1 MLNFSRSGVALGKL
15 ALGLTLAAA
24 LGACG
29 GGGDDAPAAVK
40 VSSADAKSAV
50 TAATVAALFSTTPIV
65 ASFAIGFSG
74 TDNTTADNPV
84 AVAGPTTVSFTSSSA
99 TPSFAITNG
108 GKTATG
114 TTTFGS
120 CIFTVT
126 ASTFPPESPLAAG
139 KVVKVNPC
147 SLTAS
152 TSGANADGLPV
163 ERNVVLVLG
172 TASSEPVRLV
182 ITINADGTVLIG
194 TTSLGSVTLT
204 AATGAGS

>member
-1 MLNFSRSGVALGKL
+1 MLNFSNSGVTLGKF

-24 LGACG
+24 LAACG
-29 GGGDDAPAAVK
+29 GGGSDSPAVVK
-40 VSSADAKSAV
+40 VSSANAASAV
-50 TAATVAALFSTTPIV
+50 TASTVAALVTGTPTVATFST
-65 ASFAIGFSG
+65 GFSG

-108 GKTATG
+108 GKIATG

-126 ASTFPPESPLAAG
+126 ESTFPAESPLALG

-147 SLTAS
+147 NLTAS
-152 TSGANADGLPV
+152 TSGANADGTAV
-163 ERNVVLVLG
+163 QRDVVLVLG
-172 TASSEPVRLV
+172 TASSEPVKLS
-182 ITINADGTVLIG
+182 ITVNADGTVLIG
-194 TTSLGSVTLT
+194 STSVGSVTLT
-204 AATGAGS
+204 TTTGAGS